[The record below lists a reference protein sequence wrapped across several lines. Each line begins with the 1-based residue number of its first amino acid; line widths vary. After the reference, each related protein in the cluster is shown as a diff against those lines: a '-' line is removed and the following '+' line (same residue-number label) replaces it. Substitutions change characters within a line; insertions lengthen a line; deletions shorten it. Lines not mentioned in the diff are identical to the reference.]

1 MQAKRH
7 MTKLI
12 KYIPSSSRGK
22 LQKAVKL
29 DRITVTKI

>member
-1 MQAKRH
+1 MQAKR

-12 KYIPSSSRGK
+12 KYLPSSPRGK

-29 DRITVTKI
+29 DPITVTKI